1 MESLKNQHSK
11 LLLELFQLEHKE
23 FNENDWEQYQRNFAI
38 EKCFFLSLTLQ
49 EPIPN
54 KQSMRLT
61 VHPKLN
67 IARKE
72 RGIKGY
78 NLQQTKL
85 KIQQKPLTSVLP
97 KAQKVVT
104 YRDWKAAQDQV
115 KFLNVMDQ
123 IDHLKQDNVWSLK
136 QIKPQVMP
144 GRVKCQWDYM
154 LEEMEWLAVDFRE
167 ERKWK
172 ICAAYNLAKWCMEW
186 HLAPDKSKLCVS
198 TKPHVEKV
206 VNKDENMD
214 QDTVNNDTEDIA
226 EKPVAEEK
234 ESEIKATKTVV
245 WKTPAPVQVTVD
257 PSDVFK
263 APQPVQTEAVR
274 EKEPSPSA
282 ITIDLMSN
290 LYFLPSSTNQAQGLS
305 GIPTYLPPKL
315 TTELYSENDSIAKI
329 SQIMLTDYFESFNT
343 LDQDVKVLSGMN
355 KYSKSLPKSNLFE
368 NPENEQ
374 IKPPKSVQYEKS
386 SGVWIAEEEESLYHL
401 AEAYNQNWE
410 LIASTLNGSRIGNSK
425 KRTDW
430 CCYEKYKD
438 LASNNYKPTTKQDY
452 LYYAT
457 QNNKKD
463 KKVKVLGLLSTFN
476 FITNLSKKR
485 ESNKPANNKKQ
496 VNLTAHETHKQT
508 QIAAGIDL
516 NAPPLR
522 PIELSKIK
530 ENRDKIVEQNRQA
543 GMFPAHKFGAPVRPM
558 GVPFRPMG
566 MVRPATP
573 QGGLSVG
580 MGGMGVGV
588 QAGLQTGLQQAVQ
601 TPAMQ
606 GQVPMNMSNI
616 PMQGQIPQMPMQVPV
631 NMGQNITQAMQG
643 MQGVPQM
650 TNMGMQPVMQN
661 GMQAG
666 MLQQQQMQIP
676 ANLQNAM
683 QFRPQFQTS
692 PQKQPM
698 MMNYSQEQIQSMM
711 LAQQRYLAARGMD
724 QNSLFMRQ
732 RPPQQRQQLQTDLST
747 AAAYVA
753 LQNAQNAAKM
763 NPARPIRPITMKV
776 EEKEAPPPKK
786 IKVQKEKAK
795 KVVKKKKEE
804 SEEDELEEEDELIDE
819 LSSQSSPEVIKK
831 RARRGSRTKKDS

>member
-23 FNENDWEQYQRNFAI
+23 FNENEWEQYQRNYAI
-38 EKCFFLSLTLQ
+38 EKCYFLSLTLQ
-49 EPIPN
+49 EPASN

-61 VHPKLN
+61 VNPKLN

-78 NLQQTKL
+78 NLHQTKL

-104 YRDWKAAQDQV
+104 YKDWKAAQDQV
-115 KFLNVMDQ
+115 KFLNVIDQ
-123 IDHLKQDNVWSLK
+123 IDHLKQDSMWSLK

-144 GRVKCQWDYM
+144 PREKCQWDYM

-172 ICAAYNLAKWCMEW
+172 ICTAYNLAKWCMEW
-186 HLAPDKSKLCVS
+186 HLAPDKSKVCVR

-214 QDTVNNDTEDIA
+214 QDTVNNEDIA
-226 EKPVAEEK
+226 EIPVPEEK
-234 ESEIKATKTVV
+234 EEVKATKTVV
-245 WKTPAPVQVTVD
+245 WKTPAPTQATVD

-263 APQPVQTEAVR
+263 APQPVQPDPIKER
-274 EKEPSPSA
+274 EPAPSA
-282 ITIDLMSN
+282 ITIDLVSN
-290 LYFLPSSTNQAQGLS
+290 LYFIPSSINQAQALS
-305 GIPTYLPPKL
+305 GIPTYHAPKL
-315 TTELYSENDSIAKI
+315 TTELYTESDSISKI

-355 KYSKSLPKSNLFE
+355 KYSKSLPKSNIFDNSE
-368 NPENEQ
+368 TEP
-374 IKPPKSVQYEKS
+374 IKQPKSAKYEKT
-386 SGVWIAEEEESLYHL
+386 SGVWIAEEEESLFNL

-430 CCYEKYKD
+430 CCYEKYKEMV
-438 LASNNYKPTTKQDY
+438 ANNYKPTTKQDY

-485 ESNKPANNKKQ
+485 ESNKQANNKKQ

-530 ENRDKIVEQNRQA
+530 ENRDKILEQNRQA

-580 MGGMGVGV
+580 MAGMGVGV
-588 QAGLQTGLQQAVQ
+588 QAGLQTGLQQPVQ
-601 TPAMQ
+601 TQVMQ
-606 GQVPMNMSNI
+606 AQMPMNMSNI
-616 PMQGQIPQMPMQVPV
+616 PMQGQMAQMPMQVPV
-631 NMGQNITQAMQG
+631 NMAQNMPQAMQG
-643 MQGVPQM
+643 MQGVSQM

-666 MLQQQQMQIP
+666 MLPQQQMQIP
-676 ANLQNAM
+676 ANFQGAM
-683 QFRPQFQTS
+683 QFRPQMQTS
-692 PQKQPM
+692 PQKQQM

-786 IKVQKEKAK
+786 IKVQKEKTK
-795 KVVKKKKEE
+795 KVAKKKKEE
-804 SEEDELEEEDELIDE
+804 SEEDELEEEDELVDE